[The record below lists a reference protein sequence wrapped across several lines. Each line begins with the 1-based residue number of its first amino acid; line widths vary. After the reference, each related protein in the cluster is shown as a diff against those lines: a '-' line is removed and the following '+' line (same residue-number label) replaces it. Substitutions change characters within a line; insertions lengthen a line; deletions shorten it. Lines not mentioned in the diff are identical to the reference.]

1 MYYLDNRGFK
11 GVRLH
16 NETEFT
22 MLLEVKKIS
31 KYFGAEL
38 IFKDISFAVEENE
51 IVGLIGVNGSGKST
65 LLNIISNDLDF
76 DKNEKGEGS
85 IALKNGAKIGFLR
98 QNSGLDSDFTIAEEM
113 RKPFLKLDET
123 LERMKELERNMN
135 DDNSEEYARLSSYY
149 EANDGY
155 NIDVLINRVLNGMG
169 FSDFEKDRVVSTLSG
184 GEKTRLALAKLLLER
199 PELLILDEPTNHLD
213 FETLMWLE
221 DYLKSYKGSV
231 LVVSHD
237 RYFLD
242 ALCTRILEIEN
253 KSLYSY
259 KGGYSQYVVLKEHS
273 FETRMKAYRK
283 QQEEI
288 EKLKDYI
295 AKNKVRASTAAMAK
309 SREKQLERMDMI
321 EKPFE
326 YKSSVRLNLSYDIE
340 PPKELLKVQNSSLS
354 IGGKILVSDL
364 SFEIRRG
371 DKVGI
376 IGKNGMGK
384 STLLK
389 LLLGEIERTNGKIL
403 WAENVKRFYFDQE
416 LKTLN
421 TSDSVMDFLHNRFA
435 SLTDGDI
442 RKVLASVLFSGEN
455 VFKPVSV
462 LSGGEKVKLMFAVM
476 VLTRAN
482 VLILDE
488 PTNHLDLNSKEVL
501 ESALNDYTG
510 TIILVSHDR
519 YLLNRLTTK
528 IFEIEDGELK
538 QYGCGFKTYIENKRM
553 SRIKTEAPAKTE
565 KTGAKTYRTKQ
576 QRAEDAK
583 RKQRIKDIEQKILS
597 LEEECEDINNK
608 MIIPEIA
615 ADYKEMNRLCEEL
628 EEKKNEINSLMDE
641 WAELE

>member
-1 MYYLDNRGFK
+1 
-11 GVRLH
+11 
-16 NETEFT
+16 

-38 IFKDISFAVEENE
+38 LFKDISFTIEENE
-51 IVGLIGVNGSGKST
+51 IIGLIGINGSGKST

-85 IALKNGAKIGFLR
+85 ISLKNGAKIGFLR
-98 QNSGLDSDFTIAEEM
+98 QNSGLNSDFTIADEM
-113 RKPFLKLDET
+113 RKPFLKLDQT
-123 LERMKELERNMN
+123 LERMKELESNLN
-135 DDNSEEYARLSSYY
+135 DENSEEYARLSSYY

-221 DYLKSYKGSV
+221 DYLKSYNGAV

-242 ALCTRILEIEN
+242 ALCSRILEIEN
-253 KSLYSY
+253 KGLISY
-259 KGGYSQYVVLKEHS
+259 KGGYSQYVVLKEHNL
-273 FETRMKAYRK
+273 EARMKAYRK

-309 SREKQLERMDMI
+309 SREKQLERMDII

-326 YKSSVRLNLSYDIE
+326 YKSSVRLNLSYNIE
-340 PPKELLKVQNSSLS
+340 PPKELLRVMNSSLS
-354 IGGKILVSDL
+354 IGGKILVNNL

-376 IGKNGMGK
+376 VGKNGMGK

-389 LLLGEIERTNGKIL
+389 LLLGEIEHTNGKIL

-416 LKTLN
+416 LKMLN
-421 TSDSVMDFLHNRFA
+421 TGDSVMDFLHNRFA
-435 SLTDGDI
+435 SLTDGEV

-455 VFKPVSV
+455 VFKPVNV
-462 LSGGEKVKLMFAVM
+462 LSGGEKVKLMFAIM
-476 VLTRAN
+476 VLTKAN

-519 YLLNRLTTK
+519 YLLNRLTTRT
-528 IFEIEDGELK
+528 FEIEDGILN
-538 QYGCGFKTYIENKRM
+538 QYDCGFKTYIENKRM
-553 SRIKTEAPAKTE
+553 SRVKIEAPPKQE

-583 RKQRIKDIEQKILS
+583 RKQRIKDIEQRILC
-597 LEEECEDINNK
+597 LEEECEEINNK

-615 ADYKEMNRLCEEL
+615 ADYKEMNHLCEEL
-628 EEKKNEINSLMDE
+628 EEKKAEINLLLDE
-641 WAELE
+641 WGELE

>member
-1 MYYLDNRGFK
+1 
-11 GVRLH
+11 
-16 NETEFT
+16 

-38 IFKDISFAVEENE
+38 LFKDISFTIEENE
-51 IVGLIGVNGSGKST
+51 IIGLIGINGSGKST

-85 IALKNGAKIGFLR
+85 ISLKNGAKIGFLR
-98 QNSGLDSDFTIAEEM
+98 QNSGLNSDFTIADEM
-113 RKPFLKLDET
+113 RKPFLKLDQT
-123 LERMKELERNMN
+123 LERMKELESNLN
-135 DDNSEEYARLSSYY
+135 DENSEEYARLSSYY

-221 DYLKSYKGSV
+221 DYLKSYNGAV

-242 ALCTRILEIEN
+242 ALCSRILEIEN
-253 KSLYSY
+253 KGLISY
-259 KGGYSQYVVLKEHS
+259 KGAYSQYVVLKEQS
-273 FETRMKAYRK
+273 FEARMKAYRK

-309 SREKQLERMDMI
+309 SREKQLERMDII

-326 YKSSVRLNLSYDIE
+326 YKSSVRLNLSYNIE
-340 PPKELLKVQNSSLS
+340 PPKELLRVMNSSLS
-354 IGGKILVSDL
+354 IGGKILVNNL

-376 IGKNGMGK
+376 VGKNGMGK

-389 LLLGEIERTNGKIL
+389 LLLGEIEHTNGKIL

-416 LKTLN
+416 LKMLN
-421 TSDSVMDFLHNRFA
+421 TGDSVMDFLHNRFA
-435 SLTDGDI
+435 SLTDGEV

-455 VFKPVSV
+455 VFKPVNV
-462 LSGGEKVKLMFAVM
+462 LSGGEKVKLMFAIM
-476 VLTRAN
+476 VLTKAN

-519 YLLNRLTTK
+519 YLLNRLTTRT
-528 IFEIEDGELK
+528 FEIEDGILN
-538 QYGCGFKTYIENKRM
+538 QYDCGFKTYIENKRM
-553 SRIKTEAPAKTE
+553 SRVKIEAPPKQE

-583 RKQRIKDIEQKILS
+583 RKQRIKDIEQRILC
-597 LEEECEDINNK
+597 LEEECEEINNK

-615 ADYKEMNRLCEEL
+615 ADYKEINHLCEEL
-628 EEKKNEINSLMDE
+628 EEKKAEINLLLDE
-641 WAELE
+641 WGELE

>member
-1 MYYLDNRGFK
+1 
-11 GVRLH
+11 
-16 NETEFT
+16 

-38 IFKDISFAVEENE
+38 LFKDISFTIEENE
-51 IVGLIGVNGSGKST
+51 IIGLIGINGSGKST

-85 IALKNGAKIGFLR
+85 ISLKNGAKIGFLR
-98 QNSGLDSDFTIAEEM
+98 QNSGLNSDFTIADEM
-113 RKPFLKLDET
+113 RKPFLKLDQT
-123 LERMKELERNMN
+123 LERMKELESNLN
-135 DDNSEEYARLSSYY
+135 DENSEEYARLSSYY

-221 DYLKSYKGSV
+221 DYLKSYNGAV

-242 ALCTRILEIEN
+242 ALCSRILEIEN
-253 KSLYSY
+253 KSLYTY
-259 KGGYSQYVVLKEHS
+259 KGGYSQYVVLKEHN
-273 FETRMKAYRK
+273 FEARMKAYRK

-309 SREKQLERMDMI
+309 SREKQLERMDII

-326 YKSSVRLNLSYDIE
+326 YKSSVRLNLSYNIE
-340 PPKELLKVQNSSLS
+340 PPKELLRVMNSSLS
-354 IGGKILVSDL
+354 IGGKILVNNL

-376 IGKNGMGK
+376 VGKNGMGK

-389 LLLGEIERTNGKIL
+389 LLLGEIEHTNGKIL

-416 LKTLN
+416 LKMLN
-421 TSDSVMDFLHNRFA
+421 TGDSVMDFLHNRFA
-435 SLTDGDI
+435 SLTDGEV

-455 VFKPVSV
+455 VFKPVNV
-462 LSGGEKVKLMFAVM
+462 LSGGEKVKLMFAIM
-476 VLTRAN
+476 VLTKAN

-519 YLLNRLTTK
+519 YLLNRLTTRT
-528 IFEIEDGELK
+528 FEIEDGILN
-538 QYGCGFKTYIENKRM
+538 QYDCGFKTYIENKRM
-553 SRIKTEAPAKTE
+553 SRVKIEATPKQE

-583 RKQRIKDIEQKILS
+583 RKQRIKDIEQRILC
-597 LEEECEDINNK
+597 LEEECEEINNK

-615 ADYKEMNRLCEEL
+615 ADYKEMNHLCEEL
-628 EEKKNEINSLMDE
+628 EEKKAEINLLLDE
-641 WAELE
+641 WGELE

>member
-1 MYYLDNRGFK
+1 
-11 GVRLH
+11 
-16 NETEFT
+16 

-38 IFKDISFAVEENE
+38 LFKDISFTVEENE
-51 IVGLIGVNGSGKST
+51 IIGLIGINGSGKST

-85 IALKNGAKIGFLR
+85 ISLKNGAKIGFLR
-98 QNSGLDSDFTIAEEM
+98 QNSGLNSDFTIADEM
-113 RKPFLKLDET
+113 RKPFLKLDQT
-123 LERMKELERNMN
+123 LERMKELESNLN
-135 DDNSEEYARLSSYY
+135 DENSEEYARLSSYY

-221 DYLKSYKGSV
+221 DYLKSYNGAV

-242 ALCTRILEIEN
+242 ALCSRILEIEN
-253 KSLYSY
+253 KGLISY
-259 KGGYSQYVVLKEHS
+259 KGAYSQYVVLKEQS
-273 FETRMKAYRK
+273 FEARMKAYRK

-309 SREKQLERMDMI
+309 SREKQLERMDII

-326 YKSSVRLNLSYDIE
+326 YKSSVRLNLSYNIE
-340 PPKELLKVQNSSLS
+340 PPKELLRVMNSSLS
-354 IGGKILVSDL
+354 IGGKILVNNL

-376 IGKNGMGK
+376 VGKNGMGK

-389 LLLGEIERTNGKIL
+389 LLLGEIEHTNGKIL

-416 LKTLN
+416 LKMLN
-421 TSDSVMDFLHNRFA
+421 TGDSVMDFLHNRFA
-435 SLTDGDI
+435 SLTDGEV

-455 VFKPVSV
+455 VFKPVNV
-462 LSGGEKVKLMFAVM
+462 LSGGEKVKLMFAIM
-476 VLTRAN
+476 VLTKAN

-519 YLLNRLTTK
+519 YLLNRLTTRT
-528 IFEIEDGELK
+528 FEIEDGILN
-538 QYGCGFKTYIENKRM
+538 QYDCGFKTYIENKRM
-553 SRIKTEAPAKTE
+553 SRVKIEAPPKQE

-583 RKQRIKDIEQKILS
+583 RKQRIKDIEQRILC
-597 LEEECEDINNK
+597 LEEECEEINNK

-615 ADYKEMNRLCEEL
+615 ADYKEMNHLCEEL
-628 EEKKNEINSLMDE
+628 EEKKAEINLLLDE
-641 WAELE
+641 WGELE

>member
-1 MYYLDNRGFK
+1 
-11 GVRLH
+11 
-16 NETEFT
+16 

-38 IFKDISFAVEENE
+38 LFKDISFTVEENE
-51 IVGLIGVNGSGKST
+51 IIGLIGINGSGKST

-85 IALKNGAKIGFLR
+85 ISLKNGAKIGFLR
-98 QNSGLDSDFTIAEEM
+98 QNSGLNSDFTIADEM
-113 RKPFLKLDET
+113 RKPFLKLDQT
-123 LERMKELERNMN
+123 LERMKELESNLN
-135 DDNSEEYARLSSYY
+135 DENSEEYARLSSYY

-221 DYLKSYKGSV
+221 DYLKSYNGAV

-242 ALCTRILEIEN
+242 ALCSRILEIEN
-253 KSLYSY
+253 KGLISY
-259 KGGYSQYVVLKEHS
+259 KGAYSQYVVLKEHS
-273 FETRMKAYRK
+273 FEARMKAYRK

-309 SREKQLERMDMI
+309 SREKQLERMDII

-326 YKSSVRLNLSYDIE
+326 YKSSVRLNLSYNIE
-340 PPKELLKVQNSSLS
+340 PPKELLRVMNSSLS
-354 IGGKILVSDL
+354 IGGKILVNNL

-376 IGKNGMGK
+376 VGKNGMGK

-389 LLLGEIERTNGKIL
+389 LHLGEIEHTNGKIL

-416 LKTLN
+416 LKMLN
-421 TSDSVMDFLHNRFA
+421 TGDSVMDFLHNRFA
-435 SLTDGDI
+435 SLTDGEV

-455 VFKPVSV
+455 VFKPVNV
-462 LSGGEKVKLMFAVM
+462 LSGGEKVKLMFAIM
-476 VLTRAN
+476 VLTKAN

-519 YLLNRLTTK
+519 YLLNRLTTRT
-528 IFEIEDGELK
+528 FEIEDGILN
-538 QYGCGFKTYIENKRM
+538 QYDCGFKTYIENKRM
-553 SRIKTEAPAKTE
+553 SRVKIEATPKQE

-583 RKQRIKDIEQKILS
+583 RKQRIKDIEQRILC
-597 LEEECEDINNK
+597 LEEECEEINNK

-615 ADYKEMNRLCEEL
+615 ADYKEINHLCEEL
-628 EEKKNEINSLMDE
+628 EEKKAEINLLLDE
-641 WAELE
+641 WGELE

>member
-1 MYYLDNRGFK
+1 
-11 GVRLH
+11 
-16 NETEFT
+16 

-38 IFKDISFAVEENE
+38 LFKDISFTIEENE
-51 IVGLIGVNGSGKST
+51 IIGLIGINGSGKST

-85 IALKNGAKIGFLR
+85 ISLKNGAKIGFLR
-98 QNSGLDSDFTIAEEM
+98 QNSGLNSDFTIADEM
-113 RKPFLKLDET
+113 RKPFLKLDQT
-123 LERMKELERNMN
+123 LERMKELESNLN
-135 DDNSEEYARLSSYY
+135 DENSEEYARLSSYY

-221 DYLKSYKGSV
+221 DYLKSYNGAV

-242 ALCTRILEIEN
+242 ALCSRILEIEN
-253 KSLYSY
+253 KGLISY
-259 KGGYSQYVVLKEHS
+259 KGAYSQYVVLKEQS
-273 FETRMKAYRK
+273 FEARMKAYRK

-309 SREKQLERMDMI
+309 SREKQLERMDII

-326 YKSSVRLNLSYDIE
+326 YKSSVRLNLSYNIE
-340 PPKELLKVQNSSLS
+340 PPKELLRVMNSNLS
-354 IGGKILVSDL
+354 IGGKILVNNL

-376 IGKNGMGK
+376 VGKNGMGK

-389 LLLGEIERTNGKIL
+389 LLLGEIEHTNGKIL

-416 LKTLN
+416 LKMLN
-421 TSDSVMDFLHNRFA
+421 TGDSVMDFLHNRFA
-435 SLTDGDI
+435 SLTDGEV

-455 VFKPVSV
+455 VFKPVNV
-462 LSGGEKVKLMFAVM
+462 LSGGEKVKLMFAIM
-476 VLTRAN
+476 VLTKAN

-519 YLLNRLTTK
+519 YLLNRLTTRT
-528 IFEIEDGELK
+528 FEIEDGILN
-538 QYGCGFKTYIENKRM
+538 QYDCGFKTYIENKRM
-553 SRIKTEAPAKTE
+553 SRVKIEAPPKQE

-583 RKQRIKDIEQKILS
+583 RKQRIKDIEQRILC
-597 LEEECEDINNK
+597 LEEECEEINNK

-615 ADYKEMNRLCEEL
+615 ADYKEINHLCEEL
-628 EEKKNEINSLMDE
+628 EEKKAEINLLLDE
-641 WAELE
+641 WGELE

>member
-1 MYYLDNRGFK
+1 
-11 GVRLH
+11 
-16 NETEFT
+16 

-38 IFKDISFAVEENE
+38 LFKDISFAVEENE
-51 IVGLIGVNGSGKST
+51 IIGLIGINGSGKST

-85 IALKNGAKIGFLR
+85 ISLKNGAKIGFFR
-98 QNSGLDSDFTIAEEM
+98 QNSGLNSDFTIADEM
-113 RKPFLKLDET
+113 RKPFLKLDQT
-123 LERMKELERNMN
+123 LERMKELESNLN
-135 DDNSEEYARLSSYY
+135 DENSEEYARLSSYY

-221 DYLKSYKGSV
+221 DYLKSYNGAV

-242 ALCTRILEIEN
+242 ALCSRILEIEN
-253 KSLYSY
+253 KGLISY
-259 KGGYSQYVVLKEHS
+259 KGAYSQYVVLKEHS
-273 FETRMKAYRK
+273 FEARMKAYRK

-309 SREKQLERMDMI
+309 SREKQLERMDII

-326 YKSSVRLNLSYDIE
+326 YKSSVRLNLSYNIE
-340 PPKELLKVQNSSLS
+340 PPKELLRVMNSSLS
-354 IGGKILVSDL
+354 IGGKILVNNL

-376 IGKNGMGK
+376 VGKNGMGK

-389 LLLGEIERTNGKIL
+389 LLLGEIEHTNGKIL

-416 LKTLN
+416 LKMLN
-421 TSDSVMDFLHNRFA
+421 TGDSVMDFLHNRFA
-435 SLTDGDI
+435 SLTDGEV

-455 VFKPVSV
+455 VFKPVNV
-462 LSGGEKVKLMFAVM
+462 LSGGEKVKLMFAIM
-476 VLTRAN
+476 VLTKAN

-519 YLLNRLTTK
+519 YLLNRLTTRT
-528 IFEIEDGELK
+528 FEIEDGILN
-538 QYGCGFKTYIENKRM
+538 QYDCGFKTYIENKRM
-553 SRIKTEAPAKTE
+553 SRVKIEAPPKQE

-576 QRAEDAK
+576 QRAEDAR
-583 RKQRIKDIEQKILS
+583 RKQRIKDIEQRILC
-597 LEEECEDINNK
+597 LEEECEEINNK

-615 ADYKEMNRLCEEL
+615 ADYKEINHLCEEL
-628 EEKKNEINSLMDE
+628 EEKKAEINLLLDE
-641 WAELE
+641 WGELE

>member
-1 MYYLDNRGFK
+1 
-11 GVRLH
+11 
-16 NETEFT
+16 

-38 IFKDISFAVEENE
+38 LFKDISFTVEENE
-51 IVGLIGVNGSGKST
+51 IIGLIGINGSGKST

-85 IALKNGAKIGFLR
+85 ISLKNGAKIGFLR
-98 QNSGLDSDFTIAEEM
+98 QNSGLNSDFTIADEM
-113 RKPFLKLDET
+113 RKPFLKLDQT
-123 LERMKELERNMN
+123 LERMKELESNLN
-135 DDNSEEYARLSSYY
+135 DENSEEYARLSSYY

-221 DYLKSYKGSV
+221 DYLKSYNGAV

-242 ALCTRILEIEN
+242 ALCSRILEIEN
-253 KSLYSY
+253 KGLISY
-259 KGGYSQYVVLKEHS
+259 KGAYSQYVVLKEHS
-273 FETRMKAYRK
+273 FEARMKAYRK

-309 SREKQLERMDMI
+309 SREKQLERMDII

-326 YKSSVRLNLSYDIE
+326 YKSSVRLNLSYNIE
-340 PPKELLKVQNSSLS
+340 PPKELLRVMNSSLS
-354 IGGKILVSDL
+354 IGGKILVNNL

-376 IGKNGMGK
+376 VGKNGMGK

-389 LLLGEIERTNGKIL
+389 LLLGEIEHTNGKIL

-416 LKTLN
+416 LKMLN
-421 TSDSVMDFLHNRFA
+421 TGDSVMDFLHNRFA
-435 SLTDGDI
+435 SLTDGEV

-455 VFKPVSV
+455 VFKPVNV
-462 LSGGEKVKLMFAVM
+462 LSGGEKVKLMFAIM
-476 VLTRAN
+476 VLTKAN

-519 YLLNRLTTK
+519 YLLNRLTTRT
-528 IFEIEDGELK
+528 FEIEDGILN
-538 QYGCGFKTYIENKRM
+538 QYDCGFKTYIENKRM
-553 SRIKTEAPAKTE
+553 SRVKIEATPKQE

-583 RKQRIKDIEQKILS
+583 RKQRIKDIEQRILC
-597 LEEECEDINNK
+597 LEEECEEINNK

-615 ADYKEMNRLCEEL
+615 ADYKEMNHLCEEL
-628 EEKKNEINSLMDE
+628 EEKKAEINLLLDE
-641 WAELE
+641 WGELE

>member
-1 MYYLDNRGFK
+1 
-11 GVRLH
+11 
-16 NETEFT
+16 

-38 IFKDISFAVEENE
+38 LFKDISFTVEENE
-51 IVGLIGVNGSGKST
+51 IIGLIGINGSGKST

-85 IALKNGAKIGFLR
+85 ISLKNGAKIGFLR
-98 QNSGLDSDFTIAEEM
+98 QNSGLNSDFTIADEM
-113 RKPFLKLDET
+113 RKPFLKLDQT
-123 LERMKELERNMN
+123 LERMKELESNLN
-135 DDNSEEYARLSSYY
+135 DENSEEYARLSSYY

-221 DYLKSYKGSV
+221 DYLKSYNGAV

-242 ALCTRILEIEN
+242 ALCSRILEIEN
-253 KSLYSY
+253 KSLYTY
-259 KGGYSQYVVLKEHS
+259 KGGYSQYVVLKEHN
-273 FETRMKAYRK
+273 FEARMKAYRK

-309 SREKQLERMDMI
+309 SREKQLERMDII

-326 YKSSVRLNLSYDIE
+326 YKSSVRLNLSYNIE
-340 PPKELLKVQNSSLS
+340 PPKELLRVMNSSLS
-354 IGGKILVSDL
+354 IGRKILVNNL

-376 IGKNGMGK
+376 VGKNGMGK

-389 LLLGEIERTNGKIL
+389 LLLGEIEHTNGKIL
-403 WAENVKRFYFDQE
+403 WAENVKKFYFDQE
-416 LKTLN
+416 LKSLD

-435 SLTDGDI
+435 SLTDGEV
-442 RKVLASVLFSGEN
+442 RKVLSSVLFSGEN
-455 VFKPVSV
+455 VFKPVNV
-462 LSGGEKVKLMFAVM
+462 LSGGEKVKLMFAIM
-476 VLTRAN
+476 VLTKAN

-519 YLLNRLTTK
+519 YLLNRLTSR
-528 IFEIEDGELK
+528 IFEIEDGALN
-538 QYGCGFKTYIENKRM
+538 QYDCGFKTYIENKRM
-553 SRIKTEAPAKTE
+553 SHIKHEAPVKTE
-565 KTGAKTYRTKQ
+565 KTGVKTYRTKQ
-576 QRAEDAK
+576 QRAEDAR
-583 RKQRIKDIEQKILS
+583 RKQRIKDIEQRILC
-597 LEEECEDINNK
+597 LEEECEEINNK

-615 ADYKEMNRLCEEL
+615 ADYKEMNRLCEEQT
-628 EEKKNEINSLMDE
+628 EKKAEINSLMDE

>member
-1 MYYLDNRGFK
+1 
-11 GVRLH
+11 
-16 NETEFT
+16 

-38 IFKDISFAVEENE
+38 LFKDISFTVEENE
-51 IVGLIGVNGSGKST
+51 IIGLIGINGSGKST

-85 IALKNGAKIGFLR
+85 ISLKNGAKIGFLR
-98 QNSGLDSDFTIAEEM
+98 QNSGLNSDFTIADEM
-113 RKPFLKLDET
+113 RKPFLKLDQT
-123 LERMKELERNMN
+123 LERMKELESNLN
-135 DDNSEEYARLSSYY
+135 DENSEEYARLSSYY

-221 DYLKSYKGSV
+221 DYLKSYNGAV

-242 ALCTRILEIEN
+242 ALCSRILEIEN
-253 KSLYSY
+253 KGLISY
-259 KGGYSQYVVLKEHS
+259 KGAYSQYVVLKEHS
-273 FETRMKAYRK
+273 FEARMKAYRK

-309 SREKQLERMDMI
+309 SREKQLERMDII

-326 YKSSVRLNLSYDIE
+326 YKSSVRLNLSYNIE
-340 PPKELLKVQNSSLS
+340 PPKELLRVMNSSLS
-354 IGGKILVSDL
+354 IGGKILVNNL

-376 IGKNGMGK
+376 VGKNGMGK

-389 LLLGEIERTNGKIL
+389 LLLGEIEHTNGKIL

-416 LKTLN
+416 LKMLN
-421 TSDSVMDFLHNRFA
+421 TGDSVMDFLHNRFA
-435 SLTDGDI
+435 SLTDGEV

-455 VFKPVSV
+455 VFKPVNV
-462 LSGGEKVKLMFAVM
+462 LSGGEKVKLMFAIM
-476 VLTRAN
+476 VLTKAN

-519 YLLNRLTTK
+519 YLLNRLTTRT
-528 IFEIEDGELK
+528 FEIEDGILN
-538 QYGCGFKTYIENKRM
+538 QYDCGFKTYIENKRM
-553 SRIKTEAPAKTE
+553 SRVKIEAPPKQE

-576 QRAEDAK
+576 QRAEDAR
-583 RKQRIKDIEQKILS
+583 RKQRIKDIEQRILC
-597 LEEECEDINNK
+597 LEEECEEINNK

-615 ADYKEMNRLCEEL
+615 ADYKEINHLCEEL
-628 EEKKNEINSLMDE
+628 EEKKAEINLLLDE
-641 WAELE
+641 WGELE

>member
-1 MYYLDNRGFK
+1 
-11 GVRLH
+11 
-16 NETEFT
+16 

-38 IFKDISFAVEENE
+38 LFKDISFAVEENE
-51 IVGLIGVNGSGKST
+51 IIGLIGINGSGKST

-85 IALKNGAKIGFLR
+85 ISLKNGAKIGFLR
-98 QNSGLDSDFTIAEEM
+98 QNSGLNSDFTIADEM
-113 RKPFLKLDET
+113 RKPFLKLDQT
-123 LERMKELERNMN
+123 LERMKELESNLN
-135 DDNSEEYARLSSYY
+135 DENSEEYARLSSYY

-221 DYLKSYKGSV
+221 DYLKSYNGAV

-242 ALCTRILEIEN
+242 ALCSRILEIEN
-253 KSLYSY
+253 KGLISY
-259 KGGYSQYVVLKEHS
+259 KGAYSQYVVLKEHS
-273 FETRMKAYRK
+273 FEARMKAYRK

-309 SREKQLERMDMI
+309 SREKQLERMDII

-326 YKSSVRLNLSYDIE
+326 YKSSVRLNLSYNIE
-340 PPKELLKVQNSSLS
+340 PPKELLRVMNSSLS
-354 IGGKILVSDL
+354 IGGKILVNNL

-376 IGKNGMGK
+376 VGKNGMGK

-389 LLLGEIERTNGKIL
+389 LLLGEIEHTNGKIL

-416 LKTLN
+416 LKMLN
-421 TSDSVMDFLHNRFA
+421 TGDSVMDFLHNRFA
-435 SLTDGDI
+435 SLTDGEV

-455 VFKPVSV
+455 VFKPVNV
-462 LSGGEKVKLMFAVM
+462 LSGGEKVKLMFAIM
-476 VLTRAN
+476 VLTKAN

-519 YLLNRLTTK
+519 YLLNRLTTRT
-528 IFEIEDGELK
+528 FEIEDGILN
-538 QYGCGFKTYIENKRM
+538 QYDCGFKTYIENKRM
-553 SRIKTEAPAKTE
+553 SRVKIEAPPKQE

-576 QRAEDAK
+576 QRAEDAR
-583 RKQRIKDIEQKILS
+583 RKQRIKDIEQRILC
-597 LEEECEDINNK
+597 LEEECEEINNK

-615 ADYKEMNRLCEEL
+615 ADYKEINHLCEEL
-628 EEKKNEINSLMDE
+628 EEKKAEINLLLDE
-641 WAELE
+641 WGELE

>member
-1 MYYLDNRGFK
+1 
-11 GVRLH
+11 
-16 NETEFT
+16 

-38 IFKDISFAVEENE
+38 LFKDISFTIEENE
-51 IVGLIGVNGSGKST
+51 IIGLIGINGSGKST

-85 IALKNGAKIGFLR
+85 ISLKNGAKIGFLR
-98 QNSGLDSDFTIAEEM
+98 QNSGLNSDFTIADEM
-113 RKPFLKLDET
+113 RKPFLKLDQT
-123 LERMKELERNMN
+123 LERMKELESNLN
-135 DDNSEEYARLSSYY
+135 DENSEEYARLSSYY

-213 FETLMWLE
+213 LETLMWLE
-221 DYLKSYKGSV
+221 DYLKSYNGAV

-242 ALCTRILEIEN
+242 ALCSRILEIEN
-253 KSLYSY
+253 KGLISY
-259 KGGYSQYVVLKEHS
+259 KGAYSQYVVLKEHS
-273 FETRMKAYRK
+273 FEARMKAYRK

-309 SREKQLERMDMI
+309 SREKQLERMDII

-326 YKSSVRLNLSYDIE
+326 YKSSVRLNLSYNIE
-340 PPKELLKVQNSSLS
+340 PPKELLRVMNSSLS
-354 IGGKILVSDL
+354 IGGKILVNNL

-376 IGKNGMGK
+376 VGKNGMGK

-389 LLLGEIERTNGKIL
+389 LLLGEIEHTNGKIL

-416 LKTLN
+416 LKMLN
-421 TSDSVMDFLHNRFA
+421 TGDSVMDFLHNRFA
-435 SLTDGDI
+435 SLTDGEV

-455 VFKPVSV
+455 VFKPVNV
-462 LSGGEKVKLMFAVM
+462 LSGGEKVKLMFAIM
-476 VLTRAN
+476 VLTKAN

-519 YLLNRLTTK
+519 YLLNRLTTRT
-528 IFEIEDGELK
+528 FEIEDGILN
-538 QYGCGFKTYIENKRM
+538 QYDCGFKTYIENKRM
-553 SRIKTEAPAKTE
+553 SRVKIEAPPKQE

-583 RKQRIKDIEQKILS
+583 RKQRIKDIEQRILC
-597 LEEECEDINNK
+597 LEEECEEINNK
-608 MIIPEIA
+608 MIIPEIV
-615 ADYKEMNRLCEEL
+615 ADYKEMNHLCEEL
-628 EEKKNEINSLMDE
+628 EEKKAEINLLLDE
-641 WAELE
+641 WGELE

>member
-1 MYYLDNRGFK
+1 
-11 GVRLH
+11 
-16 NETEFT
+16 

-38 IFKDISFAVEENE
+38 LFKDISFTIEENE
-51 IVGLIGVNGSGKST
+51 IIGLIGINGSGKST

-85 IALKNGAKIGFLR
+85 ISLKNGAKIGFLR
-98 QNSGLDSDFTIAEEM
+98 QNSGLNSDFTIADEM
-113 RKPFLKLDET
+113 RKPFLKLDQT
-123 LERMKELERNMN
+123 LERMKELESNLN
-135 DDNSEEYARLSSYY
+135 DENSEEYARPSSYY

-221 DYLKSYKGSV
+221 DYLKSYNGAV

-242 ALCTRILEIEN
+242 ALCSRILEIEN
-253 KSLYSY
+253 KGLISY
-259 KGGYSQYVVLKEHS
+259 KGAYSQYVVLKEQS
-273 FETRMKAYRK
+273 FEARMKAYRK

-309 SREKQLERMDMI
+309 SREKQLERMDII

-326 YKSSVRLNLSYDIE
+326 YKSSVRLNLSYNIE
-340 PPKELLKVQNSSLS
+340 PPKELLRVMNSSLS
-354 IGGKILVSDL
+354 IGGKILVNNL

-376 IGKNGMGK
+376 VGKNGMGK

-389 LLLGEIERTNGKIL
+389 LLLGEIEHTNGKIL

-416 LKTLN
+416 LKMLN
-421 TSDSVMDFLHNRFA
+421 TGDSVMDFLHNRFA
-435 SLTDGDI
+435 SLTDGEV

-455 VFKPVSV
+455 VFKPVNV
-462 LSGGEKVKLMFAVM
+462 LSGGEKVKLMFAIM
-476 VLTRAN
+476 VLTKAN

-519 YLLNRLTTK
+519 YLLNRLTTRT
-528 IFEIEDGELK
+528 FEIEDGILN
-538 QYGCGFKTYIENKRM
+538 QYDCGFKTYIENKRM
-553 SRIKTEAPAKTE
+553 SRVKIEAPPKQE

-583 RKQRIKDIEQKILS
+583 RKQRIKDIEQRILC
-597 LEEECEDINNK
+597 LEEECEEINNK

-615 ADYKEMNRLCEEL
+615 ADYKEMNHLCEEL
-628 EEKKNEINSLMDE
+628 EEKKAEINLLLDE
-641 WAELE
+641 WGELE

>member
-1 MYYLDNRGFK
+1 
-11 GVRLH
+11 
-16 NETEFT
+16 

-38 IFKDISFAVEENE
+38 IFKEISFSIEENE

-65 LLNIISNDLDF
+65 LLNIILNDLDF

-85 IALKNGAKIGFLR
+85 VALKNGAKIGFLR
-98 QNSGLDSDFTIAEEM
+98 QNSGLNSDFTIAEEM

-123 LERMKELERNMN
+123 LERMKELEKNMT
-135 DDNSEEYARLSSYY
+135 DENSEEYAKLSSYY

-221 DYLKSYKGSV
+221 DYLKSYNGAV

-253 KSLYSY
+253 KSLYAY
-259 KGGYSQYVVLKEHS
+259 KGGYSQYVVLKEHN
-273 FETRMKAYRK
+273 FEARMKAYRK

-309 SREKQLERMDMI
+309 SREKQLERMDII

-340 PPKELLKVQNSSLS
+340 PPKEILKVQNASLS
-354 IGGKILVSDL
+354 IGDKTLVNYL
-364 SFEIRRG
+364 SFEVRRG
-371 DKVGI
+371 EKVGI
-376 IGKNGMGK
+376 VGKNGMGK

-389 LLLGEIERTNGKIL
+389 LLLGEIQRANGKIL
-403 WAENVKRFYFDQE
+403 WADNVKRFYFDQE
-416 LKTLN
+416 LKMLN
-421 TSDSVMDFLHNRFA
+421 TYDSVMDFLHNRFA

-476 VLTRAN
+476 ILTRAN
-482 VLILDE
+482 VLVLDE

-501 ESALNDYTG
+501 ESALNEYTG

-519 YLLNRLTTK
+519 YLLNRLTTR
-528 IFEIEDGELK
+528 IFEIEDGVLN
-538 QYGCGFKTYIENKRM
+538 QYDCGFNKYIENKRM
-553 SRIKTEAPAKTE
+553 SSIKNEAPPKRE

-583 RKQRIKDIEQKILS
+583 RKQRIKDIEQRILS

-628 EEKKNEINSLMDE
+628 EEKKSEINSLMDE

>member
-1 MYYLDNRGFK
+1 
-11 GVRLH
+11 
-16 NETEFT
+16 

-38 IFKDISFAVEENE
+38 LFKDISFTVEENE
-51 IVGLIGVNGSGKST
+51 IIGLIGINGSGKST

-85 IALKNGAKIGFLR
+85 ISLKNGAKIGFLR
-98 QNSGLDSDFTIAEEM
+98 QNSGLNSDFTIADEM
-113 RKPFLKLDET
+113 RKPFLKLDQT
-123 LERMKELERNMN
+123 LERMKELESNLN
-135 DDNSEEYARLSSYY
+135 DENSEEYARLSSYY

-221 DYLKSYKGSV
+221 DYLKSYNGAV

-242 ALCTRILEIEN
+242 ALCSRILEIEN
-253 KSLYSY
+253 KGLISY
-259 KGGYSQYVVLKEHS
+259 KGAYSQYVVLKEHN
-273 FETRMKAYRK
+273 FEARMKAYRK

-309 SREKQLERMDMI
+309 SREKQLERMDII

-326 YKSSVRLNLSYDIE
+326 YKSSVRLNLSYNIE
-340 PPKELLKVQNSSLS
+340 PPKELLRVMNSSLS
-354 IGGKILVSDL
+354 IGRKILVNNL

-376 IGKNGMGK
+376 VGKNGMGK

-389 LLLGEIERTNGKIL
+389 LLLGEIEHTNGKIL

-416 LKTLN
+416 LKMLN
-421 TSDSVMDFLHNRFA
+421 TGDSVMDFLHNRFA
-435 SLTDGDI
+435 SLTDGEV

-455 VFKPVSV
+455 VFKPVNV
-462 LSGGEKVKLMFAVM
+462 LSGGEKVKLMFAIM
-476 VLTRAN
+476 VLTKAN

-519 YLLNRLTTK
+519 YLLNRLTTRT
-528 IFEIEDGELK
+528 FEIEDGILN
-538 QYGCGFKTYIENKRM
+538 QYDCGFKTYIENKRM
-553 SRIKTEAPAKTE
+553 SRVKIEATPKQE

-583 RKQRIKDIEQKILS
+583 RKQRIKDIEQRILC
-597 LEEECEDINNK
+597 LEEECEEINNK

-615 ADYKEMNRLCEEL
+615 ADYKEMNHLCEEL
-628 EEKKNEINSLMDE
+628 EEKKAEINLLLDE
-641 WAELE
+641 WGELE